1 MHCYGERGITTTTA
15 LANVAMVYTTNLK
28 SVAKAGPTP
37 PTLNPWR
44 GWNKEGGE
52 KSCYISGQQLDIMV
66 IHDLKRV
73 ATYSIFNDVVAT
85 FSLFGTGTVAGAIH
99 CMHDLSAVATL

>member
-1 MHCYGERGITTTTA
+1 MGIVGITTATA
-15 LANVAMVYTTNLK
+15 LAAFAMVYTTNLK
-28 SVAKAGPTP
+28 SVAPTP
-37 PTLNPWR
+37 PTLYPWR

-99 CMHDLSAVATL
+99 CMHDLSAVATLD